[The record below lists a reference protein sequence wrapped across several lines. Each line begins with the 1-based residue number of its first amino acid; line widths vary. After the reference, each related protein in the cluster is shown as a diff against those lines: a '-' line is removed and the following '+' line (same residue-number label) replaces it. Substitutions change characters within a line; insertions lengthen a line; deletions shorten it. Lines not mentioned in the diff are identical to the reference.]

1 MFLQQYCRQAVVQ
14 IVELNKS
21 LSETSTIALCTV
33 DGEFA
38 RYALGCA
45 HMGEALLD
53 WLDQAKKFLE
63 RAKDT
68 ANLDERAAH
77 LEVAT
82 HLLERFIA
90 SLETNQ

>member
-1 MFLQQYCRQAVVQ
+1 M
-14 IVELNKS
+14 
-21 LSETSTIALCTV
+21 
-33 DGEFA
+33 
-38 RYALGCA
+38 
-45 HMGEALLD
+45 D

>member
-1 MFLQQYCRQAVVQ
+1 
-14 IVELNKS
+14 
-21 LSETSTIALCTV
+21 
-33 DGEFA
+33 
-38 RYALGCA
+38 
-45 HMGEALLD
+45 MGEALLD